1 MRATFSGA
9 IDDARPLHR
18 IRSSPARGCMQSGRT
33 SPRSLAERRSGIG
46 AGIRLAFTNDADLVY
61 VETKT
66 WYGIPHSVTTTLVTS
81 DGTLYVPSLYQD
93 GGEFP
98 NERYWNKN
106 IARDPDVRVGID
118 GKIYERRAALVT
130 DAAERARVLDAF
142 AAKYA
147 RWKEMLKNGEPEK
160 PRIILLR
167 MDARTPA

>member
-1 MRATFSGA
+1 MTL
-9 IDDARPLHR
+9 ARCIAFAALL
-18 IRSSPARGCMQSGRT
+18 
-33 SPRSLAERRSGIG
+33 LAAACNPDERRPGLWLKGEAVS
-46 AGIRLAFTNDADLVY
+46 APVSDWSFTNDADLVY

>member
-1 MRATFSGA
+1 MTVARCIAFAT
-9 IDDARPLHR
+9 LL
-18 IRSSPARGCMQSGRT
+18 
-33 SPRSLAERRSGIG
+33 LAAACNPDERRPGLWLKGEAAS
-46 AGIRLAFTNDADLVY
+46 APVSDWSFTNGVDLVY

-66 WYGIPHSVTTTLVTS
+66 WYGIAHSVTTTLVTS

-106 IARDPDVRVGID
+106 VARDPDVRVWIG